1 MDKMIELGFALMIQ
15 QEIAKNSKL
24 QSESAT
30 LRLALRMVR
39 LFYKSKNV
47 RVAIPAEN
55 VRGRFSNY
63 DSYHEWPVDKAIGEY
78 SFRILAHERNN
89 LFREDMDDAL
99 NRARQSPK
107 LFLHASHKFPW
118 KAHE

>member
-24 QSESAT
+24 QSESST

-47 RVAIPAEN
+47 RVATPAETI
-55 VRGRFSNY
+55 RGRFSDY
-63 DSYHEWPVDKAIGEY
+63 DRYSEWPVDRAIGEY
-78 SFRILAHERNN
+78 SFQILAHERNN

-99 NRARQSPK
+99 NRAKQSAR
-107 LFLHASHKFPW
+107 LYLYASRKFPW
-118 KAHE
+118 KAHD